1 MRFAVINLS
10 RQSIAIPL
18 MLAGMAIVF
27 VSGCANTRI
36 PRIDPNGSGLFAA
49 DGSST
54 EIIRPFSYGESD
66 FRIPWFPKP
75 AFSTDEESSTERA
88 DSQASSTVGYP
99 GAIWVSPEKIA
110 IPVGSEVV
118 LHAGLIGSN
127 GQLSVARRLDWTITE
142 GQPGSFV
149 KAGGGNPSNMQFL
162 FPSLGSK
169 ATERYANVITAKSAE
184 QVHQGTNTAN
194 DDIMVGPGQGW
205 VTVTS
210 KDTGNTRVAVGATAE
225 PDWNQQF
232 SYIDIEWIDVKWQF
246 PEDQSVSAG
255 ESASLVTYIERPSSG
270 TPIQG
275 WTVRYRIRTT
285 NNEDTVHEIQTDT
298 TGTANIVLD
307 PQDIS
312 SGSAQVLIE
321 VIRPPLGDADETIVG
336 RGSSLVTWNAPG
348 LQLRATRNI
357 SMNVGDKRVL
367 TAIVENPGNQVAR
380 NVVLVGQSPSNISV
394 TNTSPP
400 RTSQLESDYWEL
412 GDLPPNV
419 QKRIEIQIN
428 GTVAGE
434 STYRLIARSDDGLQS
449 ESIIPI
455 QIDGFPIL
463 LTVDGPDTAG
473 VGDVVTYRYI
483 LENPTAEIF
492 ANVEI
497 TATLDD
503 GLVHVTQNDPT
514 GDPTARQVR
523 FTFDQIQPQQG
534 AGKAISFKIREPG
547 QQCHMLSVKL
557 ANGQTI
563 ERKVCLD
570 VTETSPDLSVSSA
583 LDLKIE
589 GPNKLTQSKPEQLSF
604 TVTNTSEQDLTGVSI
619 TVKLPNELQAQL
631 ASDGHKLVG
640 NDIILQIESLA
651 PGESDVLVVQV
662 LPIDASEKVVV
673 RATASDSVAES
684 EGAIESLDILIIGP
698 TAQDT
703 PAATNEPPLVLKVFE
718 LHDPIQAGK
727 ENTYFVIV
735 KNTGNTAISNIQV
748 IGQLSK
754 GMRFSNAEHPL
765 ITQPTDVGVDTET
778 GQITF
783 PVIPLLN
790 AGESS
795 PSFKVSIINDA
806 VGDSQLIIS
815 ATAEGGLTAKP
826 VSETTT
832 AR

>member
-10 RQSIAIPL
+10 RQGIAIPL
-18 MLAGMAIVF
+18 MLAGMAIIF
-27 VSGCANTRI
+27 VSGCANTRV

-54 EIIRPFSYGESD
+54 EFIRPFSYGDSD

-75 AFSTDEESSTERA
+75 AFSTDEESGNERA
-88 DSQASSTVGYP
+88 DSQASSTVGQP

-110 IPVGSEVV
+110 VPVGSEVV

-127 GQLSVARRLDWTITE
+127 GQLSAARRLDWTITE

-169 ATERYANVITAKSAE
+169 ATERYANVITAKTAE
-184 QVHQGTNTAN
+184 QVHQGTDTAN

-210 KDTGNTRVAVGATAE
+210 KDMGNTRVAIGATAE

-232 SYIDIEWIDVKWQF
+232 SYIDVEWIDVKWQF
-246 PEDQSVSAG
+246 PENQSVGAG
-255 ESASLVTYIERPSSG
+255 QSASLVTYIEQPSSG

-285 NNEDTVHEIQTDT
+285 NDKDKVYEIQTDT
-298 TGTANIVLD
+298 TGTASIALD

-348 LQLRATRNI
+348 LQLYATRNI
-357 SMNVGDKRVL
+357 RMNVGDKRVL

-380 NVVLVGQSPSNISV
+380 NVVLVGQSPSNVSV
-394 TNTSPP
+394 TNTSPQ

-412 GDLPPNV
+412 GDLAPNA
-419 QKRIEIQIN
+419 QKRIEIDIN
-428 GTVAGE
+428 VTVAGE
-434 STYRLIARSDDGLQS
+434 SIYRLLARSDDGLQS
-449 ESIIPI
+449 ESTIPI

-483 LENPTAEIF
+483 LENPTAETF

-503 GLVHVTQNDPT
+503 GLVHVTQNDPI

-523 FTFDQIQPQQG
+523 FTFEQIQPQQG
-534 AGKAISFKIREPG
+534 AGKAISFKIRESG
-547 QQCHMLSVKL
+547 KQCHVLSVKL

-563 ERKVCLD
+563 KREVCLD
-570 VTETSPDLSVSSA
+570 VTETSPDLSVSPV
-583 LDLKIE
+583 LDLKID
-589 GPNKLTQSKPEQLSF
+589 GPNELTLSKPEQLSF
-604 TVTNTSEQDLTGVSI
+604 TVTNTSEQDLPGVSI
-619 TVKLPNELQAQL
+619 TVKLPKELQAQL

-640 NDIILQIESLA
+640 NDIILEIESLTA
-651 PGESDVLVVQV
+651 GDSDVLVVQV
-662 LPIDASEKVVV
+662 LPIDVTERVVV
-673 RATASDSVAES
+673 RATASASVAAGED
-684 EGAIESLDILIIGP
+684 AIEALVIRINEP
-698 TAQDT
+698 AAQDAPVT
-703 PAATNEPPLVLKVFE
+703 PNKPPLVLKVFE

-735 KNTGNTAISNIQV
+735 KNTGNKALSNIQI

-754 GMRFSNAEHPL
+754 GMRFISAEHPL
-765 ITQPTDVGVDTET
+765 ITEPTDVGIDAET

-783 PVIPLLN
+783 PVIPVLN

-795 PSFKVSIINDA
+795 PSFKVSIVNNA